1 MSQRTVLE
9 VGCGTGAVGLVA
21 GGLGAKRVAL
31 TDLDSLLP
39 YVDENI
45 QVCVFVC
52 VNVCANVCACM
63 CSIWHGV

>member
-1 MSQRTVLE
+1 MVSQRTVLE
-9 VGCGTGAVGLVA
+9 LGCGTGAVGLVA

-31 TDLDSLLP
+31 TDLDSLLQ

-52 VNVCANVCACM
+52 VNVCVCTCYV
-63 CSIWHGV
+63 WHGV